1 MMLQL
6 VQPNKS
12 TNSSTTPSNGTPIVQ
27 DSTNGAPLVAKTVGD
42 EIGGGDSFPKI
53 DPKRKEGNG
62 SRKYSEVRIHLS
74 LTLI

>member
-1 MMLQL
+1 
-6 VQPNKS
+6 
-12 TNSSTTPSNGTPIVQ
+12 
-27 DSTNGAPLVAKTVGD
+27 LVAKTVGD
-42 EIGGGDSFPKI
+42 EIGGGDSSPKI